1 MRSGRQGN
9 GNHPIRTAKRKKK
22 SLKNECSLRDLW
34 DNIKH
39 ANVFLIEVPEGEEK
53 ETQNL
58 FKEIMAENFPH
69 LAKKTDIQVQKAKSV
84 TNKMK

>member
-58 FKEIMAENFPH
+58 FKEENRHPNPGS
-69 LAKKTDIQVQKAKSV
+69 KECYK
-84 TNKMK
+84 